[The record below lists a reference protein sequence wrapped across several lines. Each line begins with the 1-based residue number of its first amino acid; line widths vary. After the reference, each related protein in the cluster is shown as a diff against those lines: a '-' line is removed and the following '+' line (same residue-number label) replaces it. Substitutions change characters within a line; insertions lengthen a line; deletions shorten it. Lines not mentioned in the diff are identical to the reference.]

1 VENSS
6 IHNTKTLQARIV
18 SGSVVLLSG
27 SGLTSAINLAYN
39 LVIARYLGPT
49 SFGHATVVYTLLT
62 LLSAVTLSYQIVC
75 SKIVAQQQSEAGK
88 VSAYRMFHRSAW
100 GCGLAIALVLLV
112 FQSGI
117 AEYLNLPDPLLVA
130 LLAIGAAF
138 YVPLGSRRGYIQGI
152 YGFRRL
158 ATNVVAEGAV
168 RLGGSFLLVVLGFG
182 VRGVIGA
189 NAAAVAV
196 AYFVIPPK
204 ITSRAPSPLGIWNTV
219 LEMSQALFFFA
230 GQVLINNCDIV
241 LVKHLFSAR
250 EAGLYSAI
258 AMVGRVIFSF
268 SSAVVNT
275 TFPLVAGTRS
285 EERKD
290 FRVIGTSLL
299 IVFTI
304 GSVLAVALY
313 CTPPWIWST
322 LFGSG
327 FQIAGK
333 YNLSYLQAL
342 YAFKTVIYSLS
353 VVIIT
358 YEMSY
363 KIANTSWVQLLFS
376 GVLIEAIYRFHSSL
390 RQVILLQIDLIFGL
404 LILVAIPFLIEM
416 RHEAR
421 QKPAGRGCTP
431 IRVIRKVSED
441 AVIAEFLKSDFHRP
455 EFQEYRESLGAIVA
469 CPNLNDPAENAKR
482 RALLFR
488 RHLSLWAEVPGD
500 TSWFEVEVNYPDI
513 HHVRVFPRAQWRKLA
528 RGNYSVTEIADRV
541 LAQRGSLPD
550 DFMSKI
556 DRIAGELACGR
567 NGFGAVILIG
577 RTETEP
583 VTVLDGNHRL
593 VAALHGSPGQIV
605 RLRFMCGLSNRMKQC
620 CWYHTS
626 FLTLL
631 RYGWHVFT
639 RAVCGWEPEIARMLE
654 ASEQASEADRGNR
667 GIESEAVQV
676 LPD

>member
-1 VENSS
+1 ME
-6 IHNTKTLQARIV
+6 HNPVHKTKTLQARIV
-18 SGSVVLLSG
+18 SGSLVLLSG

-39 LVIARYLGPT
+39 LVIARYLGPK

-88 VSAYRMFHRSAW
+88 VAAYRMFHRSAW
-100 GCGLAIALVLLV
+100 GCGLVVALVLLL
-112 FQSGI
+112 FRSGI
-117 AEYLNLPDPLLVA
+117 AEYLNLPDPMLVA

-138 YVPLGSRRGYIQGI
+138 YVPLGSRRGYIQGT
-152 YGFRRL
+152 YGFRCL
-158 ATNVVAEGAV
+158 ATNLVVEGAA

-196 AYFVIPPK
+196 AYLVIPPR
-204 ITSRAPSPLGIWNTV
+204 ITSQAPSPLGIWDAV
-219 LEMSQALFFFA
+219 LEMSQAMFFFA

-241 LVKHLFSAR
+241 LVKHFFSAR
-250 EAGLYSAI
+250 EAGLYAAI

-299 IVFTI
+299 MVFTI
-304 GSVLAVALY
+304 GSVLAIALY
-313 CTPPWIWST
+313 FTPPWVWSA

-327 FQIAGK
+327 FQIAGR

-363 KIANTSWVQLLFS
+363 KIANTSWIQLLFS
-376 GVLIEAIYRFHSSL
+376 GVLVEAIYRFHSSL
-390 RQVILLQIDLIFGL
+390 REVVLLQIELISGL
-404 LILVAIPFLIEM
+404 LILVAIPFLIN
-416 RHEAR
+416 AR
-421 QKPAGRGCTP
+421 RESRSALINRRYMP

-441 AVIAEFLKSDFHRP
+441 EVIAEFLKSDFHRP
-455 EFQEYRESLGAIVA
+455 EFQAYRESLGAIVA
-469 CPNLNDPAENAKR
+469 RPNFNDPVENTKR

-488 RHLSLWAEVPGD
+488 RHLSLWAEIPGD

-513 HHVRVFPRAQWRKLA
+513 DYVRAFPRAQWRKLA
-528 RGNYSVTEIADRV
+528 RGNYSVTEIAGRV

-550 DFMSKI
+550 NFMSKI
-556 DRIAGELACGR
+556 DRIAGELACGS

-577 RTETEP
+577 RTESEP

-593 VAALHGSPGQIV
+593 VAALHAAPGQVV
-605 RLRFMCGLSNRMKQC
+605 RLRFMCGLSSRMKQC

-631 RYGWHVFT
+631 RYGWHVLM
-639 RAVCGWEPEIARMLE
+639 RAVRGWEPEIAKMLE
-654 ASEQASEADRGNR
+654 SSETDRSGGGIGN
-667 GIESEAVQV
+667 EAVQV

>member
-1 VENSS
+1 MENSP
-6 IHNTKTLQARIV
+6 IDKTKTLQARIV

-39 LVIARYLGPT
+39 LVIARYLGPK

-100 GCGLAIALVLLV
+100 GCGLAVALVLLL
-112 FQSGI
+112 FQSAI
-117 AEYLNLPDPLLVA
+117 AGYLNLPDSMLVA

-138 YVPLGSRRGYIQGI
+138 YVPLGSRRGYIQGS
-152 YGFRRL
+152 YGFRCL
-158 ATNVVAEGAV
+158 ATNLVVEGAV

-196 AYFVIPPK
+196 AYLVIPPK
-204 ITSRAPSPLGIWNTV
+204 ITSQASSPLGIWNAV

-241 LVKHLFSAR
+241 LVKHLFPAR

-285 EERKD
+285 EERRD

-363 KIANTSWVQLLFS
+363 KIANTSWMQLLFS
-376 GVLIEAIYRFHSSL
+376 GVLVEAIYRFHSSL
-390 RQVILLQIDLIFGL
+390 REVILLQIYLIIGL
-404 LILVAIPFLIEM
+404 LILVAIPFLIE
-416 RHEAR
+416 AR
-421 QKPAGRGCTP
+421 REVRMMPRRLCAP

-441 AVIAEFLKSDFHRP
+441 EVIAEFLKSDFHRP
-455 EFQEYRESLGAIVA
+455 EFQEYRESFAEIVA
-469 CPNLNDPAENAKR
+469 RPNFNDPAENMKR

-488 RHLSLWAEVPGD
+488 RHLSLWAEIPGD
-500 TSWFEVEVNYPDI
+500 TSWFEVEINDSHLDNI
-513 HHVRVFPRAQWRKLA
+513 CAFPRAQWRKLA
-528 RGNYSVTEIADRV
+528 RGNYSVTEIANRV

-577 RTETEP
+577 RTESEP

-593 VAALHGSPGQIV
+593 VAALHASPDQTV
-605 RLRFMCGLSNRMKQC
+605 RLRFMCGLSDRMKQC

-626 FLTLL
+626 FFTLL
-631 RYGWHVFT
+631 RYGWHVLI
-639 RAVCGWEPEIARMLE
+639 RAVRGWEPEIARMLE
-654 ASEQASEADRGNR
+654 ASDSDRVNG
-667 GIESEAVQV
+667 GMESEAVQV